1 MLIVILLNV
10 VFTPLIR
17 VSVRSVF
24 QTATVQFA
32 VNTMHSLDCRA
43 SQKCM
48 VVLTYVRSAAVVI
61 NLVVRHARPRLQGAT
76 KMHGHVHLCQVSS
89 CGHKP

>member
-1 MLIVILLNV
+1 MLNIWCYDKCRDFILILSVIMLIVILLNV

-43 SQKCM
+43 
-48 VVLTYVRSAAVVI
+48 
-61 NLVVRHARPRLQGAT
+61 
-76 KMHGHVHLCQVSS
+76 
-89 CGHKP
+89 